1 MHSTS
6 GTLRFYRYIF
16 SRRIYTRL
24 KLYLNPPT
32 LTQTFG
38 RLIPAKKEGTKLSH
52 QDIDQILGS
61 CSGFYTQQM
70 QRLLNL
76 GMDVRNRAVSHLAYR
91 TETLAEYLEI
101 RQQLESFCSANVE
114 NIWGGRPISK
124 LLLKTPLPLAPDI
137 VTHLIELIPPPHPD
151 IYQSVYKLGL
161 EHVGI
166 VIGETLA
173 EFRKA
178 YAHVL
183 TGQQDQNKSDPDGN
197 TLPFRQPSYI
207 TFSDY
212 SAVKFYQISLQD
224 ICIRE
229 GRRFDGFYHAIE

>member
-1 MHSTS
+1 MST
-6 GTLRFYRYIF
+6 
-16 SRRIYTRL
+16 
-24 KLYLNPPT
+24 
-32 LTQTFG
+32 
-38 RLIPAKKEGTKLSH
+38 KKEGTIVSI
-52 QDIDQILGS
+52 QEVNQILGS
-61 CSGFYTQQM
+61 CSEFYTQQI

-76 GMDVRNRAVSHLAYR
+76 GIDVRDRAVSHLAYR
-91 TETLAEYLEI
+91 TKTLAEYLEI
-101 RQQLESFCSANVE
+101 RQQLEPFCSANVE

-124 LLLKTPLPLAPDI
+124 LLLQTPLPLTPDN

-151 IYQSVYKLGL
+151 IYQSVYKLRL

-178 YAHVL
+178 YANVL

-197 TLPFRQPSYI
+197 TFSFRRPSFI

-212 SAVKFYQISLQD
+212 SAVKFYQVSLQD
-224 ICIRE
+224 ICILE
-229 GRRFDGFYHAIE
+229 GRMFDGFYHTIE